1 MSDRK
6 FRNRV
11 QKARELRETIRQNR
25 FIGMDSDGHII
36 KDRWS
41 AEKENLAELNRH
53 LNETLAEFGLIDEAV
68 KATKSIQRP
77 EEFIDEIVCTK
88 VQPTEQKPVPD
99 GDGTYAGNWK
109 VVDNTKKVEA
119 QQKEITK
126 IRNKQ
131 DKLAKKV
138 AAAYQVVGGVKDTYW
153 DGTRWR
159 LSIEEDLMLSALNG
173 EYLPKN

>member
-36 KDRWS
+36 KDRY
-41 AEKENLAELNRH
+41 AEHENLAELNRH

-119 QQKEITK
+119 QKKEITK

-131 DKLAKKV
+131 EKLEKKLFT
-138 AAAYQVVGGVKDTYW
+138 YEGWEKPVG
-153 DGTRWR
+153 
-159 LSIEEDLMLSALNG
+159 LSIEENLMLSALNG

>member
-36 KDRWS
+36 KDRG
-41 AEKENLAELNRH
+41 AEHENLAELNRH
-53 LNETLAEFGLIDEAV
+53 LNETLAEFGLIDKAV

-126 IRNKQ
+126 MENKKA
-131 DKLAKKV
+131 KLEKKSLDRV
-138 AAAYQVVGGVKDTYW
+138 LNRLGGSPPPRT
-153 DGTRWR
+153 
-159 LSIEEDLMLSALNG
+159 LSVEDRLMLNALSG
-173 EYLPKN
+173 DYLPKN

>member
-36 KDRWS
+36 KDRG
-41 AEKENLAELNRH
+41 AEHENLAELNRH

-77 EEFIDEIVCTK
+77 DEFIDEIVCTK

-131 DKLAKKV
+131 EKLEKKHEAKK
-138 AAAYQVVGGVKDTYW
+138 QQRGG
-153 DGTRWR
+153 RM
-159 LSIEEDLMLSALNG
+159 SIEDDLMLSALNG